1 MFNMDDIKEFS
12 GPEPSWRDVIKNI
25 AFIALAIG
33 TAYWITVSV
42 GIDNVRETISAAG
55 IYGPLIIILLKATT
69 IVVVPLGGTPLY
81 PIAGAIFGFWQGLG
95 ITLLGDALCSAI
107 AFFISRFF
115 GRKVLHFFMTNQ
127 QMPMLENLVVRLSDK
142 GTFLKARL
150 FFTGF
155 PELFAYAAGLVNVN
169 FWFFLVVHVGI
180 HAIPA
185 SLLVVFGNILVSG
198 NIVAMIFVGL
208 VSSILAFG
216 GLWWFHSDLTKGN

>member
-1 MFNMDDIKEFS
+1 MDDIKEFS
-12 GPEPSWRDVIKNI
+12 GPEPSWRYVIKNI
-25 AFIALAIG
+25 AFIALAIW

-95 ITLLGDALCSAI
+95 ITLLGDALGSAI

>member
-1 MFNMDDIKEFS
+1 MDDIKEFS

-95 ITLLGDALCSAI
+95 ITLLGDALGSAI